1 MKINIE
7 NKAWLLLYFIKQLK
21 HKPWKFHRIYFFK
34 EKSSLFLISFKNMYL
49 KATSTIATLNKIV
62 TIRCVSALYTWNELR
77 TTSSKNLSTQYV
89 RFASSNPFWFISVVF
104 EAAHSLNSNFRRLTR
119 LSRPPSRPFSKRT
132 VFQPAYCR
140 HWFLAAIPRKG

>member
-1 MKINIE
+1 MASLIFYKTIETQALKISQNI
-7 NKAWLLLYFIKQLK
+7 
-21 HKPWKFHRIYFFK
+21 FFK
-34 EKSSLFLISFKNMYL
+34 EKSTLFLISFKNMYL
-49 KATSTIATLNKIV
+49 KATSTIATPNKIV

-89 RFASSNPFWFISVVF
+89 PFASSNPFWFISVVF
-104 EAAHSLNSNFRRLTR
+104 EAAHSLNSNFHRLTR

-140 HWFLAAIPRKG
+140 HWFLAAIPRKGYRAGQ